1 MRSYEFTQRWLAPD
15 LGRLWEVATVLG
27 VRLDGSDAA
36 TLRLELPRPAHFAAG
51 QYYLVRMRVD
61 ATPKGVEQAYSVSS
75 SPWPPS
81 SEIEITVRDVP
92 GGRVSPVLTRQVGAG
107 DQLHLHGPF
116 GTLTWSEADGG
127 PLVMIGAGSGIAP
140 MTSIMR
146 LASACKSTVPMAL
159 LCSNRERAS
168 VLLYEPLEEL
178 DRHEDRVSVTHTFT
192 RSPWD
197 PSARYHRQIDAPMI
211 DDVIDGLAL
220 RSPALPSVLVAG
232 PPAMVTSVRAALAT
246 LGIGED
252 RIKSELH
259 G

>member
-1 MRSYEFTQRWLAPD
+1 MRSDEFVQRWLAPD
-15 LGRLWEVATVLG
+15 LGQLWEVATVLR

-61 ATPKGVEQAYSVSS
+61 AAPKGVEQAYSVSS

-81 SEIEITVRDVP
+81 SEIEVTVRGIP
-92 GGRVSPVLTRQVGAG
+92 GGRVSPVLIRQVGEG
-107 DQLHLHGPF
+107 DQLHLHGLL
-116 GTLTWSEADGG
+116 GILTWSEADGG
-127 PLVMIGAGSGIAP
+127 PLVMIGAGSGVAP

-146 LASACKSTVPMAL
+146 LASARQSTVPMAL

-178 DRHEDRVSVTHTFT
+178 DRHADPLSVTHTFT

-197 PSARYHRQIDAPMI
+197 PSARYHRHFDAPMI
-211 DDVIDGLAL
+211 DDVIEGLAL
-220 RSPALPSVLVAG
+220 RSPTLQSVLVAG
-232 PPAMVTSVRAALAT
+232 PPAMVMSVRAALGT

>member
-107 DQLHLHGPF
+107 DQLHLP
-116 GTLTWSEADGG
+116 SEYGG
-127 PLVMIGAGSGIAP
+127 HAATRDVANGDLDLRRRWPWRRRDRIG
-140 MTSIMR
+140 
-146 LASACKSTVPMAL
+146 L
-159 LCSNRERAS
+159 L
-168 VLLYEPLEEL
+168 
-178 DRHEDRVSVTHTFT
+178 D
-192 RSPWD
+192 
-197 PSARYHRQIDAPMI
+197 
-211 DDVIDGLAL
+211 
-220 RSPALPSVLVAG
+220 
-232 PPAMVTSVRAALAT
+232 T
-246 LGIGED
+246 LGGGVDSHAHQVVLPGGEV
-252 RIKSELH
+252 RRPW
-259 G
+259 